1 MIKFYDEDSFVREE
15 DFWLQNQIPI
25 KPGDD
30 QPFENNQYIP
40 QLITTVSLMTIVSRI

>member
-25 KPGDD
+25 KPSDD
-30 QPFENNQYIP
+30 EPFENNQDIP
-40 QLITTVSLMTIVSRI
+40 KLIMTISLMTIVSRI